1 MCLINRFRNRER
13 TNKHGEKK
21 TNKHVVKEKG
31 MIIDT
36 KRIKKKK
43 LVSIFSKNSRL
54 KKKRKKTWKLVT
66 KRKIISRSE
75 DENSRVQNKCELS
88 CQKIKVEKL

>member
-54 KKKRKKTWKLVT
+54 KKKKKKNMEV
-66 KRKIISRSE
+66 SHE
-75 DENSRVQNKCELS
+75 
-88 CQKIKVEKL
+88 EKNNIEIRG